1 MKTADFLGET
11 SFKTHLERR
20 RTPRRI
26 LTLCLYCAFLLAGTF
41 GFHWEVTSQELEA
54 DRSNAPNPA
63 ASQAEAELLRIYDE
77 MNQFAARLDPLTEHL
92 GKPTCAHMI
101 SGLEGALG
109 PSVEIER
116 VLWKSE
122 LEVTKDMGK
131 SVERTILT
139 FTIEAVAL
147 DEKTA
152 TILDEV
158 LAAYT
163 GYEATIQSSEAVE
176 DRWPATR
183 LQIKLVGE
191 PGMEASSG
199 VDLNTEAVVEPPPV
213 VASGASSTGME
224 VTS

>member
-1 MKTADFLGET
+1 MKTADFLGEAP
-11 SFKTHLERR
+11 FKTHLERR

-26 LTLCLYCAFLLAGTF
+26 LTLCLYCAVLLASTF
-41 GFHWEVTSQELEA
+41 AFHWEVTSQELEA
-54 DRSNAPNPA
+54 DRSNAPDPA

-77 MNQFAARLDPLTEHL
+77 MNQFAARLDPLTAHL

-116 VLWKSE
+116 VVWKSE
-122 LEVTKDMGK
+122 VEVTKNKGK
-131 SVERTILT
+131 AIERTVLA

-147 DEKTA
+147 DERTA

-163 GYEATIQSSEAVE
+163 GYEATIQSHEAVE

-199 VDLNTEAVVEPPPV
+199 ADVDSDAIVEPAT
-213 VASGASSTGME
+213 VAADNPTGME